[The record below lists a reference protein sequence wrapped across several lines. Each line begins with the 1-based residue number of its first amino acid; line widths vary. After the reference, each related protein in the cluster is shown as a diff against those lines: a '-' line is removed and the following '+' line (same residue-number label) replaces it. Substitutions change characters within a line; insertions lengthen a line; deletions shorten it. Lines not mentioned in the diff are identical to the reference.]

1 MQHCE
6 KMEKKRKEIHTCVAR
21 GRDVSLG
28 IQGFTVWCE
37 FYSTKKIY
45 IIEGE
50 DKNKEKPINIKHSL
64 CNYIFFS

>member
-1 MQHCE
+1 MQLCE
-6 KMEKKRKEIHTCVAR
+6 KKKKEKKRKEVAR

-45 IIEGE
+45 IIGE
-50 DKNKEKPINIKHSL
+50 EDIL
-64 CNYIFFS
+64 